1 MILADKIIELR
12 KKNGWSQEE
21 LAEQLGVS
29 RQAVSKWEGAQSIPD
44 MERVLA
50 MSRLFGVSTDYLLK
64 DEIEAQQPAE
74 GEERGSSLRCVSM
87 EEANEYLDMKY
98 RAAGRIALV
107 CGLCVL
113 LPMPVLFAGVL
124 LQQKQAF
131 SSMVAMLVMLLIPLI
146 VTLTAAVLILHRLD
160 KKFYHDLDREPFET
174 AYGVDGMVRKKRM
187 DFRGVYMRDHLIGIM
202 LMGLCYVP
210 YFILYEFIR
219 LEMLQQDT
227 GMLISSA
234 AALCMLAAGLALI
247 VRARMINSS
256 YLRLMQEGRYAVLHK
271 EAASSPW
278 VVVYWCAVIA
288 AFLGYTL
295 LTGALGQGLI
305 FLLVMGVLF
314 GALLALLRMGMA
326 KQRSRC
332 GE

>member
-12 KKNGWSQEE
+12 KKSGWSQEE

-44 MERVLA
+44 LERVLA

-64 DEIEAQQPAE
+64 DELEVLQPAE
-74 GEERGSSLRCVSM
+74 GQAQGASLRCVSM
-87 EEANEYLDMKY
+87 EEANEYLEMKR

-113 LPMPVLFAGVL
+113 LPMPVLCAGVL
-124 LQQKQAF
+124 LQQKQVF
-131 SSMVAMLVMLLIPLI
+131 SNMAAMSVMLLIPLI
-146 VTLTAAVLILHRLD
+146 ITLTAAVLILHRMD
-160 KKFYHDLDREPFET
+160 RTFCHDLDREPFET

-187 DFRGVYMRDHLIGIM
+187 DYRGAYMRNHLIGIM
-202 LMGLCYVP
+202 LMGLFYVP
-210 YFILYEFIR
+210 YFILYEFMR
-219 LEMLQQDT
+219 LEILQEDA
-227 GMLISSA
+227 GMLMGSA
-234 AALCMLAAGLALI
+234 AAMGMLAAGLALI
-247 VRARMINSS
+247 VRARMINGS

-271 EAASSPW
+271 RAAASPW

-295 LTGALGQGLI
+295 LTGAWGQGLV

-314 GALLALLRMGMA
+314 GALLALLRMSMT
-326 KQRSRC
+326 KQQSER
-332 GE
+332 